1 MSHNN
6 SQVDDSEVQE
16 VLNKLWTTDSAPGA
30 HCFVKATAENRI
42 LSADEIDEIYNSS
55 EGYNDAATERLVK
68 AMSRD
73 EFESLKS
80 EVEEE
85 YEEYKN
91 SKAYEEDQEG
101 EEDEDEE

>member
-6 SQVDDSEVQE
+6 SQVDDVEVQE
-16 VLNKLWTTDSAPGA
+16 VLSKLWTTDSAPGA

-68 AMSRD
+68 AMSR
-73 EFESLKS
+73 EQFESLKS

-85 YEEYKN
+85 YEEYNN
-91 SKAYEEDQEG
+91 SDSHEEDQ
-101 EEDEDEE
+101 DEE